1 MTSATAPHGIL
12 GQPVTSAW
20 FQAHAPLFARCPPAD
35 ADRIRGLLLAER
47 VPVAHLDAVVGFT
60 THTPVGWQDAP
71 LGWRKG
77 QDLQGVIGL
86 TLNGTICV
94 RRANLTPEVLLHE
107 IGHQV
112 LWAQYAGRW
121 PPKQAILEKIVA
133 HTDPDLTRLR
143 QEPPAKLAAL
153 GLRPSSLANVFEL
166 GADLYM
172 LAFRGTPAQVDG
184 ITRLLLG
191 QAAATDRTAN
201 AEQLIMGL
209 ARLLLPKEKPT
220 DG

>member
-12 GQPVTSAW
+12 GQPVTSTW
-20 FQAHAPLFARCPPAD
+20 YQAHAALFARCPPAD
-35 ADRIRGLLLAER
+35 AEHIRGLLLAER
-47 VPVAHLDAVVGFT
+47 VPVAHLAAIEGFT
-60 THTPVGWQDAP
+60 TRIPPGWQDAPP

-77 QDLQGVIGL
+77 DAQGVIGL
-86 TLNGTICV
+86 TLNGTVYV

-112 LWAQYAGRW
+112 LWSQYAGRW
-121 PPKQAILEKIVA
+121 PPKQAVLERIVA
-133 HTDPDLTRLR
+133 HSDNDLLRLR
-143 QEPPAKLAAL
+143 GEPPAKLAAL
-153 GLRPSSLANVFEL
+153 GLRPASLTNVFEL

-172 LAFRGTPAQVDG
+172 LAFRATPAQVDG

-201 AEQLIMGL
+201 AEQLIAGL
-209 ARLLLPKEKPT
+209 ARLLLPKDKPHA
-220 DG
+220 